1 MIWTILMVLLTVIC
15 IIAEVHVRD
24 ILDSDVANCVFIT
37 SVIFGIIAGV
47 VAFVMILAVCFEH
60 TGHDRHLA
68 ELQARRD
75 ALQYQIDEGIYFGDA
90 VGEFNGTLVYQQH
103 LRHDPW
109 TSWFVGRYWDEVEPV
124 ELG

>member
-1 MIWTILMVLLTVIC
+1 MIWTILMVLLTVVC
-15 IIAEVHVRD
+15 IVAAVHLWDV
-24 ILDSDVANCVFIT
+24 LDSECVFVT
-37 SVIFGIIAGV
+37 SIILAIVAGV
-47 VAFVMILAVCFEH
+47 TAFIMILAVCFEN

-68 ELQARRD
+68 ELQAKRD